1 MTEKIN
7 IAVSKDTK
15 EGSID
20 IGFLNADEVALRWE
34 LVPLALGDLATELIA
49 LGLAK
54 KVLCEKGSA
63 YLIFNVNDFPEADFD
78 DLPDYDV
85 SG

>member
-7 IAVSKDTK
+7 IAVSKDTH

-20 IGFLNADEVALRWE
+20 IGFLNDDEVALRWE
-34 LVPLALGDLATELIA
+34 LVPLCIGDLATELVA
-49 LGLAK
+49 LGLAR
-54 KVLCEKGSA
+54 KVLLEKGSS
-63 YLIFNVNDFPEADFD
+63 YLVFNVKDFPEADFD